1 MARVRGADYIHSGSQ
16 RKAAGRVWIYLD
28 SLTGQTLNISLDIPH
43 LSFVGQKWYRIATYT
58 STTHTRHTSR
68 LIPSGTSRVYLIPIL
83 APHELAFQPR
93 PTSHTMSENST
104 INPNPETILTNSL
117 PPLLESRVCEAER
130 MLQCLEV
137 STPRRS
143 VGPED
148 MEWEGILAGPVEV
161 IPSGREEEEVLVFDL
176 PCAIIEGERGGEERL
191 IGKQKCEGDRIVEL
205 EHEIER
211 VRGLHREEVQKK
223 TQHIQAVEEQLK
235 QTKELLAM
243 KSAELSGAHAFL
255 STTDRLSEVEV
266 LGIIRDLN
274 ENIYQV
280 AVNLTDEWEKLEP
293 SRATSRMDVDPTSR
307 PHVPALVQR
316 VLSRDPVGLTFLL
329 QSCLCSQVVKIT
341 SSWGHHRR
349 LAILESVYKR
359 LFASGE
365 HHIIDVRLY
374 VTYMS

>member
-1 MARVRGADYIHSGSQ
+1 
-16 RKAAGRVWIYLD
+16 
-28 SLTGQTLNISLDIPH
+28 
-43 LSFVGQKWYRIATYT
+43 
-58 STTHTRHTSR
+58 
-68 LIPSGTSRVYLIPIL
+68 
-83 APHELAFQPR
+83 
-93 PTSHTMSENST
+93 MSENST

-148 MEWEGILAGPVEV
+148 MEWEGILAGPVEA
-161 IPSGREEEEVLVFDL
+161 ILSGREEEEELVFGL
-176 PCAIIEGERGGEERL
+176 PCVTIEGERGGEERL

-255 STTDRLSEVEV
+255 SMADRLSEVEV

-316 VLSRDPVGLTFLL
+316 VLSQDPVGLTFLL